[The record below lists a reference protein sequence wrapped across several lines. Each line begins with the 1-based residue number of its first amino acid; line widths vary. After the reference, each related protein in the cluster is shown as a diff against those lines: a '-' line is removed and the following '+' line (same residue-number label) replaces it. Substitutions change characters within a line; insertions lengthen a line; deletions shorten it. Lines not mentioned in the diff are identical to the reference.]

1 MMLMMEKG
9 KQEPDRLINFLSA
22 EIPQSG
28 GRERELRGPQLVRTL
43 FTKPDKRALPA
54 RRASLRSPG
63 RPKTRADPRRGPD
76 GLRTAAPRSPSLS
89 RGARPT
95 AEPRGGRERP
105 EPRSAAR
112 LRGTADTRGRPPRH
126 VPSRPV
132 PSRPVPPRAC
142 SGPRL
147 SRLCPAARA
156 PPAQPCAGPDR
167 TASFCPRPCAFE
179 RTSKPRLRY
188 DGDQRRSCEHCY
200 SGLLFRDG
208 RSRPLSP
215 RADGPA
221 PSLGPEPEPG
231 PGRGW
236 RWGWQEGHL
245 GPAAANSSAA
255 GAGRRCSRDARRDL
269 VGRTIYRSKNL
280 PAGSSFLSFFFFS
293 IFFLI

>member
-76 GLRTAAPRSPSLS
+76 GLRSAAPRSPSLS
-89 RGARPT
+89 SGARPT
-95 AEPRGGRERP
+95 AQPRGGRERP

-132 PSRPVPPRAC
+132 PSRPVPFRP
-142 SGPRL
+142 
-147 SRLCPAARA
+147 ARA
-156 PPAQPCAGPDR
+156 PGCGCPGSAPRPALLPRSRAPGRTGLRPSARGRARSNARANPGCATTGINGARASTVTRVYYSETDAPGPSRPGPMAPLRAWARSRSPARGGGGGGGGRRGTSARRLR
-167 TASFCPRPCAFE
+167 TA
-179 RTSKPRLRY
+179 RLR
-188 DGDQRRSCEHCY
+188 
-200 SGLLFRDG
+200 
-208 RSRPLSP
+208 
-215 RADGPA
+215 A
-221 PSLGPEPEPG
+221 
-231 PGRGW
+231 RG
-236 RWGWQEGHL
+236 GG
-245 GPAAANSSAA
+245 AAAMRGETS
-255 GAGRRCSRDARRDL
+255 
-269 VGRTIYRSKNL
+269 
-280 PAGSSFLSFFFFS
+280 
-293 IFFLI
+293 